1 MGDEEQV
8 VLPPRGGPRP
18 PQQAQEIRTADKNS
32 SSTSSSR
39 TTASRSSSA
48 GTTGSSGKINVGQWW
63 FSFQARLEA
72 AATERAQNLVAQL
85 IKANPSPVLSDG
97 SLVAPCGDV
106 ERQPPPP
113 EEDESRRLLA
123 VMEQGKDEKRD
134 DNMLSAGEN
143 PDGGNRDRT
152 GASPQRI
159 CVSCRE
165 EDDEDDAIASSESG
179 FLAPMRKLY
188 SHGTAHSSGGIENGA
203 LRPFCK

>member
-1 MGDEEQV
+1 M
-8 VLPPRGGPRP
+8 LPPRGGPRP

-32 SSTSSSR
+32 SRSTSSSGA
-39 TTASRSSSA
+39 TASSSA
-48 GTTGSSGKINVGQWW
+48 SAGAGATGSSGIKNVGQWW
-63 FSFQARLEA
+63 FSFQSRLEA

-85 IKANPSPVLSDG
+85 IKATPSPVLSDG

-113 EEDESRRLLA
+113 EDDDNSRRLLA
-123 VMEQGKDEKRD
+123 AMEQGKDEMKKG
-134 DNMLSAGEN
+134 MLSSGEE

-152 GASPQRI
+152 GSSPQRS

-165 EDDEDDAIASSESG
+165 DDEVDDAITSSESG

-188 SHGTAHSSGGIENGA
+188 SHGTAHSSGGIENSA
-203 LRPFCK
+203 LFRSFCK